1 MKQLYKQ
8 FAPFV
13 VIGIILAIV
22 FFGIMLLAYLFLI
35 GLVLGSILYVIRLIR
50 DKFFPS
56 QKPKQQA
63 KTRGRIIDSDDWKKL

>member
-1 MKQLYKQ
+1 MKQLFKQ

-13 VIGIILAIV
+13 VIGVILVIV

-50 DKFFPS
+50 DQFFPS
-56 QKPKQQA
+56 PKQKPERKSA
-63 KTRGRIIDSDDWKKL
+63 GRIIDSDEWKKL